1 MERGRGERQEP
12 VHPLLPGPCRQVLD
26 TAIFT
31 GCPLYCAQFIS
42 CVQYKDL
49 TQYSNDYL
57 V

>member
-26 TAIFT
+26 TGIFT

-49 TQYSNDYL
+49 TQYS
-57 V
+57 